1 MMNDSRSATGFPS
14 PADPFREDPLDIS
27 SLLVR
32 NRASTFLM
40 RSAGRIPAW
49 SIEEGD
55 VLVVDRSC
63 HAEKGDLAVITRD
76 GNLALWEVPSGG
88 ASTWGV
94 VRGVVRVLRRRE

>member
-1 MMNDSRSATGFPS
+1 MADSRPTTSGFS
-14 PADPFREDPLDIS
+14 PTDPFREDPLDIS

-55 VLVVDRSC
+55 ILVVDRSC
-63 HAEKGDLAVITRD
+63 GAEEGDLAVITKD
-76 GNLALWEVPSGG
+76 GKLTLWEVPSGN

-94 VRGVVRVLRRRE
+94 VRGIVRILRLRK